1 VVTAVEKERTN
12 NVMKNKEKIKETE
25 ETTEAI
31 PSEGQDPQ
39 QNDSEPC
46 FDAEALQAE
55 LASAT
60 AALAEEKD
68 KYLRMAAEYDN
79 YRRRAAKERE
89 TVYSD
94 AYADALTQILP
105 VIDNL
110 ERAAGFGDAGDAKQL
125 ADGVNMILN
134 QFGDVLKKMGI
145 ESFGE
150 KGDAFDPNIHNA
162 IMHEEDPEQ
171 AESVLGD
178 VFQKGYRRGDK
189 IIRCAMV
196 KVIN

>member
-1 VVTAVEKERTN
+1 
-12 NVMKNKEKIKETE
+12 MKNKDKIKETE
-25 ETTEAI
+25 ETTETVPTEEQEA
-31 PSEGQDPQ
+31 QKTC
-39 QNDSEPC
+39 DSDSC
-46 FDAEALQAE
+46 NTEALQTE

-94 AYADALTQILP
+94 AYADALMQILP

-110 ERAAGFGDAGDAKQL
+110 ERAVGFGDAGDAKQL
-125 ADGVNMILN
+125 ADGVSMILN
-134 QFGDVLKKMGI
+134 QFGDVLKKIGI